1 MTTTE
6 RNALLAKY
14 GSGYTTD
21 AYRLLGAH
29 DEGDGTVSF
38 RVWAPNA
45 RGVSVT
51 GDFNGWDASRGTMF
65 HIGGGVWEGIHRG
78 VSRFDCYKYRI
89 AREDGT
95 VLEKSDPYA
104 THTATRPDTASKVFS
119 IDGFPWTDGEY
130 LAAQGEKDH
139 FSSPINIYEMHAG
152 SWKRHGDGSFLS
164 YRELADELVPYLLG
178 MHYTHVELL
187 PVAEH
192 PYDPSWG
199 YQVTGYYAPTS
210 RYGTPHDF
218 MYFVNKCHENGI
230 GVILDWVGAH
240 FPKDASGLAEFDGSF
255 CYESPDTV
263 MNEHPDWGTRIFNY
277 DRNEVRS
284 FLISNVCYWLKEYH
298 VDGIRVDAVAS
309 MLYLDYGRAGREW
322 HPNREGGNHNL
333 AAIEFLRA
341 MNHAAFSV
349 KPSAL
354 MIAEESTAFYG
365 VTKPAYAGGL
375 GFNFKWN
382 MGWMHDTLDYMSCDP
397 VFRKHRHSTLLFPF
411 HYALNENYVLPF
423 SHDEVVHLKGSM
435 ISKMPGGY
443 DEKFASLRA
452 LYAYMFAFPGK
463 KLNFMGG
470 DLAQFS
476 EWSEGEEIDW
486 FLKLHDRHDQTSAF
500 FSALG
505 RLYLDTPALYELDT
519 EREGFSLIVSD
530 DSEQN
535 VLIFR
540 RIARSGDEIIV
551 CCNFCPVRRERYR
564 FGVPARGRLTPVFSS
579 DDARFGGYGTPLLSV
594 DAEPRASHGLPF
606 SASVTLPPSSVTF
619 YSLEKR

>member
-14 GSGYTTD
+14 NSGYTTD

-29 DEGDGTVSF
+29 DEGDDTVSF

-65 HIGGGVWEGIHRG
+65 HIGGGVWEGIHPG

-89 AREDGT
+89 VCEDGT
-95 VLEKSDPYA
+95 ELEKSDPYA
-104 THTATRPDTASKVFS
+104 THTATRPDTASKVFF

-130 LAAQGEKDH
+130 LAAQREKDH

-152 SWKRHGDGSFLS
+152 SWKRHADGSFLS
-164 YRELADELVPYLLG
+164 YRELADELVPYLRG

-187 PVAEH
+187 PIAEH

-210 RYGTPHDF
+210 RYGTPHDL
-218 MYFVNKCHENGI
+218 MYFINKCHENGI

-240 FPKDASGLAEFDGSF
+240 FPKDASGLISFDGSF

-298 VDGIRVDAVAS
+298 ADGIRVDAVAS

-354 MIAEESTAFYG
+354 MIAEESTAFDG
-365 VTKPAYAGGL
+365 VTRPAYAGGL

-382 MGWMHDTLDYMSCDP
+382 MGWMHDTLGYMSSDP
-397 VFRKHRHSTLLFPF
+397 LFRKYHHGTLLFPF

-435 ISKMPGGY
+435 IAKMPGGY
-443 DEKFASLRA
+443 DEKFANLRA

-476 EWSEGEEIDW
+476 EWKDGEEIDW
-486 FLKLHDRHDQTSAF
+486 FLKLHARHDQMSAF

-519 EREGFSLIVSD
+519 SREGFSLIVSD

-540 RIARSGDEIIV
+540 RISRGGDEIIV
-551 CCNFCPVRRERYR
+551 CCNFSPVRRENYR
-564 FGVPARGRLTPVFSS
+564 FGVPARGRLLPIFSS
-579 DDARFGGYGTPLLSV
+579 DEERFGGGGTPLSAV
-594 DAEPRASHGLPF
+594 DIETLPSHGRPL
-606 SASVTLPPSSVTF
+606 SASLTLPPTSVTF
-619 YSLEKR
+619 YFLDKQ